1 LVLPTEPII
10 QIRDYFPNRS
20 MGVYDPN
27 LRMALRPDFLSP
39 IELLNAIVKL
49 NGFSE
54 CHTAGYARDNYLS
67 LFSKKKFHS
76 KHNEDSKEQEQK
88 MYEDNF

>member
-1 LVLPTEPII
+1 
-10 QIRDYFPNRS
+10 

-54 CHTAGYARDNYLS
+54 CHTAGYACDNTS
-67 LFSKKKFHS
+67 IHS

-88 MYEDNF
+88 IYEDNF

>member
-1 LVLPTEPII
+1 
-10 QIRDYFPNRS
+10 

-54 CHTAGYARDNYLS
+54 CHTAGYACDNYS
-67 LFSKKKFHS
+67 FED
-76 KHNEDSKEQEQK
+76 NEDSKEQEQK
-88 MYEDNF
+88 IYEDHF